1 MYATLSGP
9 RIMVHLSLLTR
20 VQHTAL
26 SFTRML
32 GQSAGFVALGG
43 LTGRRV
49 GRVSRG
55 ALPASHRDRVG
66 EFFGPLPEALATPS
80 GRPNDPSAAGCA
92 GGSPLASRQS
102 WAIVVPGRDFATVTC
117 RIRTCSQT

>member
-32 GQSAGFVALGG
+32 GQSAGLWLSADSPGVAW
-43 LTGRRV
+43 V
-49 GRVSRG
+49 V
-55 ALPASHRDRVG
+55 
-66 EFFGPLPEALATPS
+66 
-80 GRPNDPSAAGCA
+80 SAAAPCPPPTETVSASFSARYPKHSRLRVDARMTQAQLAAQA
-92 GGSPLASRQS
+92 GVHSP
-102 WAIVVPGRDFATVTC
+102 PGKAGR
-117 RIRTCSQT
+117 S